1 MHYTKSALIYF
12 EGTNVLRSA
21 RWDDWVPEDRLRKLT
36 DDNKELAKNLKKEM
50 DSLRQR
56 AAPKAATTSSKKK
69 IAGSDLSSARGSEER
84 NSSVPAT
91 GRGQKRGRDY
101 EIEKVGDH
109 LSHFYTHSSFS
120 MEPDLE
126 SSQEPSGKRKKTV
139 TALHSRSISAPPRL
153 GLVALSKQDGN
164 AISPS
169 PTDNRD
175 PKVSNYPLIR
185 QSSAPDLGLAP
196 DSSSIPRSIAS
207 KVPTRGRG
215 KAYYEHD
222 ILGTGPQP
230 SARDI
235 LQPEPGAHGSPGML
249 FRTKEYPTPG
259 KPTNPWRIKHKQYL
273 KVNYYDPHN
282 GRKAYFFQ
290 DQYHGSIL
298 MLAGVPAETGI
309 PGPDPNK
316 PPPIGA
322 ASAKRCHKKK
332 SVVDTSNLQEEAF
345 HSRPSIRIPVSQ
357 QLKNILVDDWENVT
371 KSLSLVPLPSTKPVN
386 VILTEYF
393 DQEKGN
399 RRLGSAEADLLEEVV
414 AGMREYFDKCL
425 GRILLYRFERE
436 QYSEI
441 RQLIDAGTGEYAN
454 KAIGD
459 IYGAEH
465 LCRLFG
471 TYLSSLP
478 PNIIYSLESFF
489 LLSTHPFLYLQP

>member
-1 MHYTKSALIYF
+1 M
-12 EGTNVLRSA
+12 
-21 RWDDWVPEDRLRKLT
+21 PEDRLRKLT

-56 AAPKAATTSSKKK
+56 SAPKATTTSSKKK

-101 EIEKVGDH
+101 EIEKVGDN
-109 LSHFYTHSSFS
+109 LSYFETYSLSSE
-120 MEPDLE
+120 EPDTE
-126 SSQEPSGKRKKTV
+126 SSQEPCSKRKKTI
-139 TALHSRSISAPPRL
+139 ARLPPRPKSAPPRL
-153 GLVALSKQDGN
+153 GLIAPSKQDGN
-164 AISPS
+164 AVAPN
-169 PTDNRD
+169 PAENRD
-175 PKVSNYPLIR
+175 NSPVR
-185 QSSAPDLGLAP
+185 HSSAPHLECAP
-196 DSSSIPRSIAS
+196 EPSSLSHSIAS
-207 KVPTRGRG
+207 TVPTSGQG
-215 KAYYEHD
+215 KAYYEYD
-222 ILGTGPQP
+222 ILGTGPEP
-230 SARDI
+230 SARDV
-235 LQPEPGAHGSPGML
+235 LQPEPGSHGSPGML
-249 FRTKEYPTPG
+249 FRTKEYPAASKSIDPR
-259 KPTNPWRIKHKQYL
+259 RIKHKQY
-273 KVNYYDPHN
+273 VNVNRHDPQN
-282 GRKAYFFQ
+282 ARKSYFFE
-290 DQYHGSIL
+290 DQYHGDIL

-309 PGPDPNK
+309 PGPDSKKPLPN
-316 PPPIGA
+316 GA
-322 ASAKRCHKKK
+322 ASAKRSHKKK

-371 KSLSLVPLPSTKPVN
+371 KSLSLVPLPSSKPVN

-436 QYSEI
+436 QYSET
-441 RQLIDAGTGEYAN
+441 RQLMDAGTGEFAN
-454 KAIGD
+454 KSIGD

-471 TYLSSLP
+471 MLSLSPFQPSLSPYPSP
-478 PNIIYSLESFF
+478 PLNSTPPPTTKIHNPPFPPLIYVLSF
-489 LLSTHPFLYLQP
+489 